1 MALMFAK
8 PKTVPLPGCDYGCLV
23 EPTVGL
29 ISTFVSKLNEFPKIK
44 DDQIDARYF
53 AGLRALICLYSR
65 NSQGNLVP
73 FITELANSLNDS
85 NSNEW
90 VFRYSETDTT
100 SQVLDAFDIN
110 DLMKLIDHFMDQ
122 VTLSQMDEINTL
134 IKTKVWLD
142 KVPDEKN

>member
-8 PKTVPLPGCDYGCLV
+8 PKSVPLPGCESGFLV
-23 EPTVGL
+23 EPTVGT

-44 DDQIDARYF
+44 EDQIDARYF

-65 NSQGNLVP
+65 NSQGDLVP
-73 FITELANSLNDS
+73 FVTELANSLNDC

-90 VFRYSETDTT
+90 MFRYSETDTV
-100 SQVLDAFDIN
+100 SQVLDAFDVT
-110 DLMKLIDHFMDQ
+110 DMMKLIDHFLNQ
-122 VTLSQMDEINTL
+122 ITASQMEEINIL
-134 IKTKVWLD
+134 IKTKVWVD